1 MRHSHPTV
9 LVGAGL
15 VCLAWT
21 TAAGAQQQPAPQQQ
35 PSPVPQPAPAAEV
48 SPPVTSDTG
57 ATTSTSKTTNPDG
70 SITTTTV
77 VTTPVVVQPSV
88 PVGTTRTT
96 SFFERERIEA
106 PSNPLDAPVNSLEM
120 TLGTVYE
127 QPFGRITQGQTL
139 SSDSGGGGGVHLGL
153 GYRIAPEFSLGLYG
167 TGATFGRT
175 DSADPTTHT
184 YTASAGIEAGW
195 HFLPALHRVDP
206 WISIGSGWRGYW
218 VNQSAGI
225 TAAQGWEIAKLQG
238 GVDFRVDKGLA
249 LGPVVGAD
257 ITTFFA
263 ESSPASPTM
272 SSVTNPWANTFFFA
286 GLQGRFDVQTTV
298 AKSQVA
304 SR

>member
-1 MRHSHPTV
+1 V
-9 LVGAGL
+9 
-15 VCLAWT
+15 
-21 TAAGAQQQPAPQQQ
+21 
-35 PSPVPQPAPAAEV
+35 EV
-48 SPPVTSDTG
+48 SPPVTYATG
-57 ATTSTSKTTNPDG
+57 AASSTTKTTNPDG

-77 VTTPVVVQPSV
+77 LTTPVVIQPSG

-96 SFFERERIEA
+96 AYFEKDRVEA
-106 PSNPLDAPVNSLEM
+106 APANPLDAPVNALEM
-120 TLGTVYE
+120 TLGMVYE
-127 QPFGRITQGQTL
+127 QPFGRIAPSQTL
-139 SSDSGGGGGVHLGL
+139 SDNSSGGGGVHLGL
-153 GYRIAPEFSLGLYG
+153 GYRLAPEFSLGLYG
-167 TGATFGRT
+167 TGAMFSRS
-175 DSADPTTHT
+175 DAADPTTHA

-206 WISIGSGWRGYW
+206 WISLGSGWRGYW
-218 VNQSAGI
+218 MNQSAGN

-238 GVDFRVDKGLA
+238 GVDFRVDRGLA

-263 ESSPASPTM
+263 ESTPAAPVF

-286 GLQGRFDVQTTV
+286 GLQGRFDVQTSV